1 MKQSLFESR
10 HQPQWQAF
18 AEQLKQL
25 EQGKTRARDVADFP
39 HHYRRV
45 CQHLALAQERGYSS
59 YLIDPL
65 QQLAL
70 RGTNNCIATAATWG
84 RTHWASSWLTSLVW
98 CVNSGASC

>member
-45 CQHLALAQERGYSS
+45 CQHLALAQ
-59 YLIDPL
+59 
-65 QQLAL
+65 
-70 RGTNNCIATAATWG
+70 
-84 RTHWASSWLTSLVW
+84 
-98 CVNSGASC
+98 